1 MATNL
6 EFITNVNGNSN
17 VTSFDVTDVF
27 TARYD
32 VYKVVTTITTDT
44 AFKEVPMRLLDTSGV
59 NVGGSDYDNAFLEL
73 RASTTFGEG
82 RVTGDTEIIRPMR
95 TGSGSASAGNN
106 VIYFYNPFDSSKF
119 TFLQY
124 QVSAWAS
131 DTPQGVGQKGI
142 SVHKVAES
150 IGGFRYF
157 VSSGN
162 ITSHSVSVFGVK

>member
-1 MATNL
+1 MATSL
-6 EFITNVNGNSN
+6 EFIKNVNGSSN

-32 VYKVVTTITTDT
+32 VYKVVTTLTTDT
-44 AFKEVPMRLLDTSGV
+44 AFQEVPMRLLDTSGT
-59 NVGGSDYDNAFLEL
+59 NVGGSDYDNAFMAL
-73 RASTTFGEG
+73 RSSTTDAEG

-124 QVSAWAS
+124 QQAGYSS
-131 DTPQGVGQKGI
+131 TTPQLGGHKGI

-157 VSSGN
+157 ISSGN
-162 ITSHSVSVFGVK
+162 ITSHSVSVYGVK